1 MFCYF
6 VSKLSFFGVI
16 LLEVLASYQ
25 IQVVVGLECPN
36 GTGWSEFSS
45 TCYYIQ
51 GGSMVW
57 DTAVATCEGHG
68 ASIVEITS
76 IEENNYVNSISSGW
90 HIWLNCRDHLVEGQF
105 VCGDDDHPITYTANE
120 LSSNT
125 EQADCVYFIAGTWGV
140 YDCAVTPISIVCEID
155 DTNPQELSSAT
166 VETAECP
173 NGTGWSEFSSTC
185 YYVQGG
191 SMVWDTAVA
200 TCEGQGASIV
210 EITSVEENN
219 YVNSISSGWHIWL
232 NCRDHLVEGQFV
244 CGDDDHP
251 ITYTANEIL
260 SSNTEQADCVYFIA
274 GTWGVYD
281 CAATP
286 ISIVCEIEVA
296 NPQDTSQTVVTTEQP
311 IFSSAESVESTTEE
325 HVPFTAEVTTDQT
338 IPSDT
343 AVITTDMLV
352 YPTAAPKSQM
362 RGLHFGYM
370 KIYSIST
377 GNCLVGHVI
386 YEDLLTSKI
395 RCVARCLSLLDC
407 LSINVFSREGRVQCQ
422 LNNSNRTVSSN
433 DFLMVDDC
441 QYFEFIMHF

>member
-1 MFCYF
+1 MWYCIHEKYHIDNKLPQLPADVTTQGYGKLPQMFM
-6 VSKLSFFGVI
+6 
-16 LLEVLASYQ
+16 
-25 IQVVVGLECPN
+25 
-36 GTGWSEFSS
+36 WS
-45 TCYYIQ
+45 
-51 GGSMVW
+51 
-57 DTAVATCEGHG
+57 G

-76 IEENNYVNSISSGW
+76 VEENNYVNSISSGW
-90 HIWLNCRDHLVEGQF
+90 NIWLNCRDHLVEGQF

-125 EQADCVYFIAGTWGV
+125 EQADCVYFIAGIWGV

-210 EITSVEENN
+210 EITSIEENN
-219 YVNSISSGWHIWL
+219 YVNSISSGWNIWL

-244 CGDDDHP
+244 CGDDDHS

-260 SSNTEQADCVYFIA
+260 TSNTEQADCVYFIA

-311 IFSSAESVESTTEE
+311 FFSSAESVESTTEE
-325 HVPFTAEVTTDQT
+325 HVPSTAEVTTDQT

-352 YPTAAPKSQM
+352 YPTAVPKSQM

-441 QYFEFIMHF
+441 QYFEFIMHS